1 MQLRKPLHFS
11 PVCRQE
17 RKAGVCPKLSR
28 EQNPQSSACMDE
40 CYSDSDCTGDKKCCF
55 NGCARSCL
63 PVVLD
68 PGMTEEGQQEETL
81 AVDPNAPKIRVVRP
95 TIVASEG
102 SVATL
107 SVQVSGYPNPDVYW
121 RKGRQDLD
129 TRRGKYQILSGGTLQ
144 VSSS

>member
-1 MQLRKPLHFS
+1 
-11 PVCRQE
+11 
-17 RKAGVCPKLSR
+17 
-28 EQNPQSSACMDE
+28 
-40 CYSDSDCTGDKKCCF
+40 
-55 NGCARSCL
+55 
-63 PVVLD
+63 
-68 PGMTEEGQQEETL
+68 MTEEEDQKETL

-144 VSSS
+144 VRLFFIRLPSYIFFKPDYMQKQGSLINFGFSIFD